1 MHPILKNSLAAVA
14 GYAAIFVT
22 VFVTFSLAYILM
34 GPDRAFQPG
43 TYDVSAIWVVLTIL
57 VGWSA
62 ATLGGKVCHL
72 IARVTMAPKILMVL
86 VGVLGIVQLVLTLT
100 MDQSAP
106 AERAAGQPEMMDAMN
121 TAIQPLWITVINPII
136 GVLGVAY
143 GGGLL
148 KKSGSCATEPAKTD
162 PT

>member
-1 MHPILKNSLAAVA
+1 MHPILKNSLSALA
-14 GYAAIFVT
+14 GYAATVVT
-22 VFVTFSLAYILM
+22 IFVTFSLAFVLM

-72 IARVTMAPKILMVL
+72 IARKTMGPKILMVL

-121 TAIQPLWITVINPII
+121 TAIQPVWITVINPII

-143 GGGLL
+143 GSGLL